1 MNEVTYEIQV
11 WNEYE
16 EGQWHTLWTA
26 RGDSATIAEINNTLA
41 RYRKAQPMNTFR
53 ITKFE
58 VIG

>member
-1 MNEVTYEIQV
+1 MNQVTYTIQV

-26 RGDSATIAEINNTLA
+26 PGDRTTITELTNTLA

-53 ITKFE
+53 LTKFE